1 MCSPPWHTEAQCIL
15 PQLPARQQEPSAL
28 AAPGD
33 GNPQE
38 FPRPHLSELSW
49 GSRRPSSKHRV
60 PSAHFAQQ
68 PKQTNTR
75 HRCSSDSKEIID
87 LQVAFLALLDA
98 YALAKFITNIYSQ
111 LCCGLL
117 VIFILFYYFFS
128 DLCQVVLPWA
138 MWGTHSQDRS
148 CCPCSKDGAARITI
162 DRDFCKPPKSPIEMS
177 VINTVQTTSHKK
189 CYKYFKMAS

>member
-1 MCSPPWHTEAQCIL
+1 MACIFTFPLCLPPRHTEAQRVL

-33 GNPQE
+33 RNPQE
-38 FPRPHLSELSW
+38 FPRPHISEPSW
-49 GSRRPSSKHRV
+49 GSRRPSSRHRV

-75 HRCSSDSKEIID
+75 HRCSSDSREIID

-111 LCCGLL
+111 LCCDFF
-117 VIFILFYYFFS
+117 FIYLFF
-128 DLCQVVLPWA
+128 LRPVP
-138 MWGTHSQDRS
+138 G
-148 CCPCSKDGAARITI
+148 GAALGNVGHPGPKLLPLLQR
-162 DRDFCKPPKSPIEMS
+162 RCCK
-177 VINTVQTTSHKK
+177 NH
-189 CYKYFKMAS
+189 Y